1 MRYRIFGALA
11 ALAVMAAVIGEGR
24 ADTLPDPELDRDT
37 IGQIV
42 RDYLLANPEVIEEA
56 IQLLRAKREAEER
69 ARAEA
74 AIDAHGEALRAH
86 PMSPVSGNADGDV
99 TVVEFF
105 DYQCGFCKRSVK
117 TMEALLES
125 DRRVRVVWKEFPIL
139 GPVSGIAARAAM
151 ASERQGK
158 YLPFHLALMA
168 APEKL
173 TEERVFEIAGNTGL
187 DIDRL
192 RRDMKDPAIEAYL
205 AETRKLAQE
214 IGIRGT
220 PAFVIG
226 GKLVRGAID
235 AARMKKLVAEARS
248 GG

>member
-1 MRYRIFGALA
+1 M
-11 ALAVMAAVIGEGR
+11 
-24 ADTLPDPELDRDT
+24 
-37 IGQIV
+37 
-42 RDYLLANPEVIEEA
+42 
-56 IQLLRAKREAEER
+56 
-69 ARAEA
+69 
-74 AIDAHGEALRAH
+74 
-86 PMSPVSGNADGDV
+86 
-99 TVVEFF
+99 
-105 DYQCGFCKRSVK
+105 
-117 TMEALLES
+117 
-125 DRRVRVVWKEFPIL
+125 VWKEFPIL